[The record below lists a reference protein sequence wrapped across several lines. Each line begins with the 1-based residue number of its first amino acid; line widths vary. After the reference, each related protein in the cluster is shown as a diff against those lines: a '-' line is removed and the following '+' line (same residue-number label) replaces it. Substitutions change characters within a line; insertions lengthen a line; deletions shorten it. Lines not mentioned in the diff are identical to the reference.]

1 MENEENPKTARSG
14 KGLAGSVEK
23 GRHGRNK
30 YFAQTSVVNDK
41 IALHARVC
49 GAETSMQR

>member
-23 GRHGRNK
+23 GRHGRKK
-30 YFAQTSVVNDK
+30 YFAQTSVGNGK
-41 IALHARVC
+41 ITRHARVC
-49 GAETSMQR
+49 GAETAIL